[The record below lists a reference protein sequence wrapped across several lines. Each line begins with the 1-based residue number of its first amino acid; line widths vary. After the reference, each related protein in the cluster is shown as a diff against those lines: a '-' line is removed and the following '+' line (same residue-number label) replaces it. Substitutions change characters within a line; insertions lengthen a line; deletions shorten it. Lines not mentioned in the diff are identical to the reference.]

1 MTIRTFRAGAL
12 ALAAIS
18 IFAFG
23 ALPARAGS
31 LLLVPLNFVAGQKQS
46 DATDINDSGQVAA
59 QYNDASGNFHAV
71 IWKNGAVTN
80 INIGYIAFSTH
91 INAQGVTVGAYV
103 QNCCQGPWK
112 AFVYDPVTQLTRTI
126 AEHGGYGSFPN
137 GVNSSGVIVGDNV
150 GSGSNPILKGWKDNN
165 TLTRTANVKNAQSTY
180 PSAINDAGT
189 IGGWYIDASSVT
201 HGFTRTGAKTK
212 TIDPPGATTTYISSV
227 AGDGTVAGGYSDA
240 SSHYHGF
247 TENGGVYTLFD
258 YPGSSKTFLNDY
270 SASGE
275 AVGYWEDIGGT
286 THGLIWV
293 GGNYYSFDY
302 PGSTYTVIAKANAGG
317 SIVGLYL
324 DAGGVAHGFVGICA
338 AGDAPCTSGHVG

>member
-1 MTIRTFRAGAL
+1 MMIGSFRAGAL
-12 ALAAIS
+12 ALAAIPL
-18 IFAFG
+18 FALS

-31 LLLVPLNFVAGQKQS
+31 LLLVPLNLVAGQQQS
-46 DATDINDSGQVAA
+46 DATDINDAGQVAA
-59 QYNDASGNFHAV
+59 QYSDASGKIHAV
-71 IWKNGAVTN
+71 VWKNGAVTN
-80 INIGYIAFSTH
+80 INIGYSAFTLR
-91 INAQGVTVGAYV
+91 INAQGLAVGAYLAT
-103 QNCCQGPWK
+103 CCKYPYK

-126 AEHGGYGSFPN
+126 AEHDAYGTFPN
-137 GVNSSGVIVGDNV
+137 GINSSGVIIGDNV
-150 GSGSNPILKGWKDNN
+150 GSGNNPILKGWEDNN
-165 TLTRTANVKNAQSTY
+165 TLTKTINVKNAQSTY
-180 PSAINDAGT
+180 PSTINDAGT

-201 HGFTRTGAKTK
+201 HGFTRAGTKTK
-212 TIDPPGATTTYISSV
+212 TIDPPGATTTYISYV

-258 YPGSSKTFLNDY
+258 YPGSAKTFLNAY
-270 SASGE
+270 SAGGE
-275 AVGYWEDIGGT
+275 AVGYWGDIGGI

-293 GGNYYSFDY
+293 GGNYYNFDY
-302 PGSTYTVIAKANAGG
+302 PGSTYTVIEKANAGG